1 MILWSTRCLG
11 ICKLSTTVSSLTDSL
26 EGPVLEAIPK
36 LKNLGNWK
44 GGRGR
49 EGVGL
54 ITHFI
59 FLMRC
64 ADLEEKLETNL
75 GHHQWQQEQE
85 EHHNTHSLEHGISA
99 IVGTKVEL
107 QEKGRRWGC

>member
-1 MILWSTRCLG
+1 MFG
-11 ICKLSTTVSSLTDSL
+11 YKCKLSTTVSSLTDSL

-44 GGRGR
+44 GEGEGEGEGEGRGWFDD
-49 EGVGL
+49 
-54 ITHFI
+54 THFI